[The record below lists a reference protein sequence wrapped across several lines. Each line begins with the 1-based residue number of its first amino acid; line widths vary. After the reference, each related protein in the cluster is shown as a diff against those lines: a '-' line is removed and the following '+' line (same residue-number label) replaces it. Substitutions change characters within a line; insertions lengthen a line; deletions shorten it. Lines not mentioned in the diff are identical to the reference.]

1 LSTRSIYKTAAGE
14 TEIKAI
20 YDHYLRRLDLP
31 YTERTVD
38 TRFGS
43 THLLVFGPEDG
54 PALIMLHGGN
64 SVNPHGLLGLRSLL
78 ARNRYRVYAPDT
90 IGHPGYSAPYRIPT
104 RGSGYG
110 EWMVDILDT
119 LGLERVPFIGPSF
132 GGGITVR
139 TAAYTPERIE
149 KAVLIVPAGIVRP
162 PMRSMLVDVVWPMLR
177 YRLKPS
183 QESLRRAVLWMGT
196 EPADE
201 DFLRLIQAVF
211 QHLHIEPDMFA
222 PATREDLAGF
232 TAPTMV
238 IAARNDLLF
247 PGEAVIQRAKEIIPN
262 LVETKLL
269 EGRHLPSHE
278 EYEWISERIQHFLE
292 DDRRNID

>member
-1 LSTRSIYKTAAGE
+1 LSTRSIYKNAVGE
-14 TEIKAI
+14 AEIKAI

-31 YTERTVD
+31 YTERTLD
-38 TRFGS
+38 TRFGC

-54 PALIMLHGGN
+54 PPLVLLHGGN
-64 SVNPHGLLGLRSLL
+64 SVNPHGLLSLRSLL
-78 ARNRYRVYAPDT
+78 AQNRYRVYAPDT
-90 IGHPGYSAPYRIPT
+90 IGHPGYSAPYRIST
-104 RGSGYG
+104 RGTGYG

-119 LGLERVPFIGPSF
+119 LGLECVPIIGPSF
-132 GGGITVR
+132 GGGITLR
-139 TAAYTPERIE
+139 TAAHAPDRIK
-149 KAVLIVPAGIVRP
+149 KAVLVVPAGIVRP

-177 YRLKPS
+177 YRLKPN
-183 QESLRRAVLWMGT
+183 QENLRRSVLWMST
-196 EPADE
+196 EPVDE

-222 PATREDLAGF
+222 PVTREDLAEF

-247 PGEAVIQRAKEIIPN
+247 PGEAVIRRAKEVIPN

-269 EGRHLPSHE
+269 EGRHLSSRE
-278 EYEWISERIQHFLE
+278 EYDWISVRIQHFLQ
-292 DDRRNID
+292 DDRQN

>member
-1 LSTRSIYKTAAGE
+1 LSTRSIYKNAAGE
-14 TEIKAI
+14 AEIKAI

-31 YTERTVD
+31 YTERTID

-43 THLLVFGPEDG
+43 THLLLFGPEDG
-54 PALIMLHGGN
+54 PPLMVLHGGN
-64 SVNPHGLLGLRSLL
+64 SVNPLGLLSLRSLL
-78 ARNRYRVYAPDT
+78 VQNRYRIYAPDT
-90 IGHPGYSAPYRIPT
+90 IGHPGYSAPHRIPT

-119 LGLERVPFIGPSF
+119 LQLERVPFIGPSF

-139 TAAYTPERIE
+139 TATYAPERIE
-149 KAVLIVPAGIVRP
+149 KAVLVVPAGIVRP
-162 PMRSMLVDVVWPMLR
+162 PMRSMLIDVVWPMLR
-177 YRLKPS
+177 YRFKPS
-183 QESLRRAVLWMGT
+183 QENLRRSVLWMST
-196 EPADE
+196 EPVDE
-201 DFLRLIQAVF
+201 DFLRLIKAVF

-222 PATREDLAGF
+222 PATREELAGF
-232 TAPTMV
+232 IAPTMV

-269 EGRHLPSHE
+269 EGRHLSSRE
-278 EYEWISERIQHFLE
+278 EYEWISARIQHFLE
-292 DDRRNID
+292 DRGQS